1 VTQNERVQRIHDE
14 SIVIDGL
21 TGSALRYP
29 EILAGGINAVNVT
42 LDSHAGMQSVIFDA
56 HRYYALM
63 EIAPDRTKFVQEA
76 EDIRTAKKE
85 AKLGII
91 LGLQDPYPLEEN
103 TRMLP
108 ATLYTLWKMGV
119 RIIQLS
125 YNDATA
131 LGCGC
136 TEPNDTGL
144 TSVGQQV
151 VQIMNKL
158 GMVVDLSHTG
168 NRTARDAAELS
179 EDPVTFTHANP
190 LALRDRPRNKPDDLI
205 RLVAEN
211 GGIMG
216 VTPYAAF
223 CKSAPGRRPTME
235 DFLDQVDYVVQ
246 LIGIDHVGIGTDKF
260 EGRTELEF
268 YTEFKSRYPKLMV
281 AFEHRHVEGFSTI
294 SNWPSITEGL
304 INRGYSDEDCGKI
317 LGGNFF
323 SLFKKIWKKHPF

>member
-1 VTQNERVQRIHDE
+1 
-14 SIVIDGL
+14 
-21 TGSALRYP
+21 
-29 EILAGGINAVNVT
+29 
-42 LDSHAGMQSVIFDA
+42 
-56 HRYYALM
+56 
-63 EIAPDRTKFVQEA
+63 
-76 EDIRTAKKE
+76 
-85 AKLGII
+85 
-91 LGLQDPYPLEEN
+91 LEEN

-108 ATLYTLWKMGV
+108 ATLSTLWKMGIRV
-119 RIIQLS
+119 IQLS

-168 NRTARDAAELS
+168 NRTARDAAEVS

-190 LALRDRPRNKPDDLI
+190 LALKDKPRNKPDDLI
-205 RLVAEN
+205 RLVAEK

-216 VTPYAAF
+216 VTPYASF
-223 CKSAPGRRPTME
+223 CKSAPGERPTVE

-260 EGRTELEF
+260 EGRTELE
-268 YTEFKSRYPKLMV
+268 YTTEFKSRYPKLMV
-281 AFEHRHVEGFSTI
+281 EFEHRHMVGFSSI
-294 SNWPSITEGL
+294 SNWPVITEGL
-304 INRGYSDEDCGKI
+304 IKRGYSDEDCGKI